1 MRTRYDENGKIFT
14 DVITKEPVQVVIQTT
29 TMQRINGK
37 MFVSPHE
44 RVKDELNHAERFLAV
59 KDASVYDQQGNLIRQ
74 CTFIAVN
81 RDQIAWLIPDPGSD
95 NEAEDIKKVELS

>member
-1 MRTRYDENGKIFT
+1 MGTRYDDKGKIFT
-14 DVITKEPVQVVIQTT
+14 DVVTKEPVQVLIQTT
-29 TMQRINGK
+29 TMQRISGR
-37 MFVSPHE
+37 MFVSPDE

-81 RDQIAWLIPDPGSD
+81 RDQIAWLIPDPGPG
-95 NEAEDIKKVELS
+95 NKEEDIKVELS